1 LYNCPIQDNQQELR
15 VTLRPGVQDMLG
27 TRMFIQDFDGFH
39 PIVSLKKASVYR
51 YTIIVIL
58 IMIITTTKEKAF
70 LPCVNITSLF
80 FFSAGILRRA
90 LLRRNYNASE

>member
-1 LYNCPIQDNQQELR
+1 LYDGLIQDNQQELR

-39 PIVSLKKASVYR
+39 LILSLKKVSVYR
-51 YTIIVIL
+51 CTIIDIL

-70 LPCVNITSLF
+70 LPCVNINSF
-80 FFSAGILRRA
+80 FQQAYYAA
-90 LLRRNYNASE
+90 LCSSRSYNVSE